1 MSIKT
6 SLNKIFDKMKLSK
19 ELTPKE
25 SMEML
30 KNLIKNDKVPIQKHL
45 KPGSIVTFVYDA
57 KDKSQNFDRTPLV
70 MVLSTTPKYMLGCNF
85 HWLKVSYR
93 TTLVQYI
100 LDKNKNRIRK
110 KLPVQISY
118 KSIRAAMKG
127 IGAFP
132 VVRLYIRGRMSA
144 TGVRIPDELLMQA
157 SKMKTETFTK
167 GKANSTTLWT
177 RAKQKALSAKR
188 KLLR

>member
-1 MSIKT
+1 MSVKSALT
-6 SLNKIFDKMKLSK
+6 KIFDKMKLSK

-30 KNLIKNDKVPIQKHL
+30 KNLIKKNKVPIQKHL
-45 KPGSIVTFVYDA
+45 KPGNIITFVYDA
-57 KDKSQNFDRTPLV
+57 KYDKENYDRTPLV
-70 MVLSTTPKYMLGCNF
+70 MVLSTTSKYMLGVNF
-85 HWLKVSYR
+85 HWMKVSYR

-110 KLPVQISY
+110 KLPIQMTY
-118 KSIRAAMKG
+118 KSIRAAMKS

-132 VVRLYIRGRMSA
+132 VIRLYIRKRMSP
-144 TGVRIPDELLMQA
+144 TGVKIPDELLMQA